1 MPLLPAEPCCFPAE
15 LFVGPDPSDGSVW
28 WVLHAKPRTEKAIA
42 RSLFKDGVSFFL
54 PVYEQ
59 SRTVRN
65 RVQKSHLPLFP
76 GYLFLR
82 AGEEGR
88 LRALETNQ
96 IAHCLPV
103 KDQSQLRSELEAV
116 YRVMISGSPIGPQA
130 RLAPGTLVTITKGPL
145 EGLKGKILR
154 RGNQLTFVLEV
165 HMLSQGVS
173 VEIESWMVE
182 ALPQEE
188 SQPAV

>member
-1 MPLLPAEPCCFPAE
+1 MPLLPAEPCCHPPE
-15 LFVGPDPSDGSVW
+15 LFSTPDPPDGSVW

-42 RSLFKDGVSFFL
+42 RSLRGNDVSFFL

-59 SRTVRN
+59 SRKVKG
-65 RVQKSHLPLFP
+65 RVQRSNLPLFP

-88 LRALETNQ
+88 IKALETNQ
-96 IAHCLPV
+96 VAHCIPV
-103 KDQSQLRSELEAV
+103 KDQTQLREELEAV
-116 YRVMISGSPIGPQA
+116 HRVMTSGSPIGPQA
-130 RLAPGTLVTITKGPL
+130 KLSPGTLVTIAKGPL
-145 EGLKGKILR
+145 AGLRGKVLR
-154 RGNQLTFVLEV
+154 RGNQLTLVLEV

-182 ALPQEE
+182 ALPSET
-188 SQPAV
+188 PTA